1 VTPTTCG
8 RGVAALVLAS
18 LVLFVSAQRG
28 DGQKDKGSEVIV
40 ITIKG
45 MNADAFVKDGDTK
58 TKDVT
63 VMVGQ
68 KVKWVCKD
76 CDTHTVTCTVK
87 DKDGKALFDTGDLNV
102 NESKEIAFDAALF
115 AKAGGKAGGKV
126 ELPYLCEYHPRTMK
140 SKIILVSPAK

>member
-8 RGVAALVLAS
+8 RGAALVLACM
-18 LVLFVSAQRG
+18 VLLVSAERG
-28 DGQKDKGSEVIV
+28 DGQKDKGGDVIV

-45 MNADAFVKDGDTK
+45 MNADSYIKDGDTK

-76 CDTHTVTCTVK
+76 CDTHTATCTVK

-115 AKAGGKAGGKV
+115 ARAGGKAGGKV
-126 ELPYLCEYHPRTMK
+126 ELPYICEYHAKTMK